1 MKHPLARP
9 MTVGVLAL
17 LGGAGLLAGCGKNS
31 PPVPLTHEV
40 YIWQRSWNENV
51 RQAVAQARAS
61 SVGFV
66 PLAAQ
71 IAWRDGRP
79 AVTWPEVDWKLAGN
93 GHRLT
98 LAVRIDPLKT
108 KDLGTEE
115 ARRAVVDTV
124 REVLRRARDGG
135 ANPAEVQLDFDA
147 AESQL
152 AGYAKWV
159 EAARQTVAPLSVTFT
174 ALPCWLK
181 RAEFPALARAG
192 HGYVLQVHAAEKPTV
207 LTKCLCDA
215 AQARSWVEEAARAAP
230 GVPFRVALPTYTY
243 ELAFAPDDSCLG
255 IVAEGESRAWPEG
268 SRVVFLRADPAALA
282 ALRDAWNRK
291 RPAEMTGLVW
301 YRLPVSQDL
310 RNWRWS
316 TLRAMVEG
324 HTPVPRLEIRTQPDT
339 EGKLHD
345 LVIANTGEADA
356 RLPASITVGWE
367 AAASPE
373 AGDALSGYEWSAQGK
388 RAEFRLPDAPS
399 SAPRVIPPGEMAPLG
414 WLRFSTPVSSMK
426 FDVARNVSD

>member
-1 MKHPLARP
+1 MKHPLARS
-9 MTVGVLAL
+9 VIHGVLVL
-17 LGGAGLLAGCGKNS
+17 LGWAGLLAGCGKKS
-31 PPVPLTHEV
+31 PPAPLTHEV
-40 YIWQRSWNENV
+40 YVWQRSWNGNV
-51 RQAVAQARAS
+51 RQAVEQARES
-61 SVGFV
+61 SLGFV

-79 AVTWPEVDWKLAGN
+79 AVTWPEVDWKLVGN

-98 LAVRIDPLKT
+98 LAVRVDPLKT
-108 KDLGTEE
+108 KDLGGEE
-115 ARRAVVDTV
+115 ARQAVVDTT

-135 ANPAEVQLDFDA
+135 ASPAEIQIDFDA

-152 AGYAKWV
+152 AGYAEWV
-159 EAARQTVAPLSVTFT
+159 EAVRQTVAPLPVTFT

-207 LTKCLCDA
+207 LTKDLCNP
-215 AQARSWVEEAARAAP
+215 AQARIWVLEAARAAP

-282 ALRDAWNRK
+282 ALRDGWNRQ

-310 RNWRWS
+310 RNWRWT
-316 TLRAMVEG
+316 TLRALVEG
-324 HTPVPRLEIRTQPDT
+324 RTPAPRLETRAQPDT

-345 LVIANTGEADA
+345 LVIANTGDADA
-356 RLPASITVGWE
+356 RLPAQITVAWD
-367 AAASPE
+367 ADATPV
-373 AGDALSGYEWSAQGK
+373 AGDALSGYEWSAQGQM
-388 RAEFRLPDAPS
+388 AEFRLPDAAS
-399 SAPRVIPPGEMAPLG
+399 SAPRVVPPGESAPLG
-414 WLRFSTPVSSMK
+414 WLRFSTPVSDLQIEIFLK
-426 FDVARNVSD
+426 